1 MVEEAFVQN
10 LDKFCSDLDID
21 MYRIMF
27 YSIPGHLQLDFA
39 FFYSIK
45 YMELN
50 DLLFKPLVDL
60 FLVEFN
66 YDSDNI
72 KDAEVYTHNLSD
84 NNTFL
89 NDSQ

>member
-1 MVEEAFVQN
+1 
-10 LDKFCSDLDID
+10 
-21 MYRIMF
+21 
-27 YSIPGHLQLDFA
+27 
-39 FFYSIK
+39 
-45 YMELN
+45 MELN